1 VVKGLSFFSALL
13 MKAAGDHDRDKLTSI
28 DWFHS
33 DFVTGFKSN
42 TWWENHRRITR
53 HHISKEDGVPR
64 DVNLID
70 VLEHV
75 VDCVMA
81 GMGRSG
87 SVYELK
93 LPDELLQRAFKNTTD
108 LLKSQVIVK
117 E

>member
-1 VVKGLSFFSALL
+1 
-13 MKAAGDHDRDKLTSI
+13 
-28 DWFHS
+28 
-33 DFVTGFKSN
+33 
-42 TWWENHRRITR
+42 
-53 HHISKEDGVPR
+53 
-64 DVNLID
+64 
-70 VLEHV
+70 
-75 VDCVMA
+75 MA